1 VIADADTGYG
11 NELNAIRTVR
21 EYEKRGVAGIHIE
34 DQGFPKKCGHLEDK
48 TIVPIEDY
56 VAKIRAAV
64 SAKVDPDFLI
74 IARTDSRAVLGFEE
88 AIRRANAAI
97 EAGADMA
104 FVEAPQTLE
113 ETQAVPKLV
122 KGPCMLNMVW
132 RGKTPDLSIAE
143 AEKLNYKFMILPG
156 VLSRTVVGACDAVLL
171 RDLKGPGT
179 PSGAGLGHHAPAR
192 LPAIRR
198 RRVGWAIAPSSAH
211 RPRSRPQSSGAVTVE
226 LAELI
231 TFKGFGKTLQH
242 QGGRLAGG
250 DRHQSNH
257 RPRRVRD
264 LGRARPAAASRLCS
278 TPRPASSHRPTGRCC
293 IEASLSAATT
303 TSVGYMTQS
312 DHLLPWRDV
321 VGNIAVPLEITG
333 MGRREIADRVRELVT
348 LVGLKG
354 FENPIP
360 RNCPAACASARR

>member
-1 VIADADTGYG
+1 MTRAKSFREAMKRGMVSAPGCYDCITARSIERAGFEAVYMTGAGTAAMLGYPDYGLVTLSEMADNAGRIASAIKLPVIADADTGYG

-48 TIVPIEDY
+48 TIVSIEDY

-64 SAKVDPDFLI
+64 NAKVDPDFLI

-156 VLSRTVVGACDAVLL
+156 LLSRTVLGACDAVL
-171 RDLKGPGT
+171 RDLQAQGRHP
-179 PSGAGLGHHAPAR
+179 APASD
-192 LPAIRR
+192 IT
-198 RRVGWAIAPSSAH
+198 
-211 RPRSRPQSSGAVTVE
+211 PQQA
-226 LAELI
+226 
-231 TFKGFGKTLQH
+231 F
-242 QGGRLAGG
+242 RLAGADEW
-250 DRHQSNH
+250 DRY
-257 RPRRVRD
+257 
-264 LGRARPAAASRLCS
+264 RAQFRTPPSKQAA
-278 TPRPASSHRPTGRCC
+278 
-293 IEASLSAATT
+293 E
-303 TSVGYMTQS
+303 
-312 DHLLPWRDV
+312 
-321 VGNIAVPLEITG
+321 
-333 MGRREIADRVRELVT
+333 
-348 LVGLKG
+348 
-354 FENPIP
+354 
-360 RNCPAACASARR
+360 